1 MQENTIDFIF
11 FIFGTI
17 LGALT
22 SIIHFF
28 SAFIF
33 TRTDF
38 KHQKI
43 FRYIAANSA
52 VDGCLFILAIIYP
65 SSVYFRNYFTNLSI
79 LYFLQCFDYYFI
91 ICFGATLKRLSEN
104 LSISIA
110 FYRLIELSRYRQL
123 SKRINFIFVL
133 LILVILSL
141 IMTSHIYI
149 WNKIVLSENGT
160 SYERQINHIS
170 LFGYNFI
177 SIAIIF
183 GNTMS
188 ILNIIIIFMTNLYI
202 VILLKKLYSNRRHLL
217 RLNTTQAQR
226 LLSRNQ
232 SETTI
237 TCNDLLKIINKEIRI
252 SLLVGSISTI
262 FALNMFMKLFSMY
275 VRFFYEMNS
284 IQQKHGLFL
293 NHFLVCILNLLHFLC
308 YYYFCSDFRKT
319 FTLFFFK

>member
-11 FIFGTI
+11 LIFGTI

-22 SIIHFF
+22 SIIHFC

-33 TRTDF
+33 TRNDF
-38 KHQKI
+38 KHKKI
-43 FRYIAANSA
+43 FQYIAANSA
-52 VDGCLFILAIIYP
+52 IDGCLFILATIYP
-65 SSVYFRNYFTNLSI
+65 TYVYFRNYFTNLSI

-91 ICFGATLKRLSEN
+91 TCFGATLKRLGEN

-123 SKRINFIFVL
+123 NKRINFKFVL
-133 LILVILSL
+133 LMLLILSL

-149 WNKIVLSENGT
+149 WNKIVLSGNGT

-170 LFGYNFI
+170 LFGYNFF
-177 SIAIIF
+177 SITIAYGYIM
-183 GNTMS
+183 G

-202 VILLKKLYSNRRHLL
+202 VILLKKLYSNRRQLL

-226 LLSRNQ
+226 LLSQNQ

-237 TCNDLLKIINKEIRI
+237 TCNDLLQITNNEIRI
-252 SLLVGSISTI
+252 SLLVSSISTI

-284 IQQKHGLFL
+284 IQQKHGIFL

-308 YYYFCSDFRKT
+308 YYYLCSDFRKN
-319 FTLFFFK
+319 FLLLFFN